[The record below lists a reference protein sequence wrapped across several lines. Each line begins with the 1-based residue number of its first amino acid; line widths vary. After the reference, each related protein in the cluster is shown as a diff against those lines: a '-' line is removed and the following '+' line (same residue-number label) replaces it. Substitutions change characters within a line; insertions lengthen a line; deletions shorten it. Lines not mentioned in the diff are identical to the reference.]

1 MYTRTNTVDLLPW
14 HHKRFCILRSRIY
27 LGNTD
32 VVVMVTCCR
41 VFSVLFPTL
50 PAVLFGGLQLLPSDF
65 YKIPDTQSFKLFL
78 SLALGGKKK
87 KSCVWICECVR

>member
-1 MYTRTNTVDLLPW
+1 MDLLPR

-27 LGNTD
+27 SGNTD

-65 YKIPDTQSFKLFL
+65 YKMPDRQSFNLFL
-78 SLALGGKKK
+78 SLALEKKEQK
-87 KSCVWICECVR
+87 KLCMDL